1 MNTDSELLRRFVEDR
16 SEAAFTDL
24 VQRYL
29 PMVRATALRRV
40 GGDAH
45 AADDV
50 AQQVFV
56 ALARK
61 APSLRTHATLAG
73 WLHLSTHH
81 ATASWVRGEQRRKHR
96 EATADSMQRNDSTAD
111 LSADTARLRP
121 LLDDAL
127 VTLKPEEREAI
138 VLRFFSG
145 RSFAEIGDAL

>member
-16 SEAAFTDL
+16 SEAAFTEL
-24 VQRYL
+24 VQRHL

-40 GGDAH
+40 GGDGH

-61 APSLRTHATLAG
+61 APSLRDHATLAG

-96 EATADSMQRNDSTAD
+96 EAAADSMHRNDTTAD

-121 LLDDAL
+121 LLDDA
-127 VTLKPEEREAI
+127 
-138 VLRFFSG
+138 
-145 RSFAEIGDAL
+145 